1 MPTQRTRP
9 PLIRCWMFDVRCYTR
24 GASNNRRYTNS
35 MQNRRTRTARYGPW
49 LVGLGAALWGTESAW
64 RIPLNELFDAKVIVF
79 WEHVFILIMFLPI
92 LISRVRE
99 IPKVRPRTW
108 GFLIFSG
115 FAGSAV
121 GTIFFTL
128 ALKYGNPTVV
138 NVILN
143 IQPVISTISA
153 FVLFGDRLARGF
165 FLYAGLA
172 IVAGIF
178 VSVAYPTQIGVSF
191 ERAGLNLGTGYA
203 LICALFW
210 GLSTVAGR
218 GVMVG
223 MSLRLASSM
232 RIVVGLACMTLILL
246 AYGKL
251 NGAAL
256 WPAPAQAH
264 PGKAVLLLFFLA
276 SISGG
281 IPLLIYF
288 QGLHVTRAS
297 TAGYFEMMQT
307 LAAVCITWGFFHA
320 SLHPHQFVA
329 AIILIAAVA
338 MVHHVQQQ
346 VEKNFQSSVK
356 SED

>member
-1 MPTQRTRP
+1 MQQPTVKR
-9 PLIRCWMFDVRCYTR
+9 
-24 GASNNRRYTNS
+24 A
-35 MQNRRTRTARYGPW
+35 AYGPW
-49 LVGLGAALWGTESAW
+49 LVGLGAGLWGTESAW
-64 RIPLNELFDAKVIVF
+64 RIPLNELFDARVIVF
-79 WEHVFILIMFLPI
+79 WEHVFILITFLPI
-92 LISRVRE
+92 LIPRLHEV
-99 IPKVRPRTW
+99 PKIRARTW
-108 GFLIFSG
+108 AFLLFSG

-128 ALKYGNPTVV
+128 SLKYGNPTVV

-143 IQPVISTISA
+143 IQPVISTIGA
-153 FVLFGDRLARGF
+153 FLLFGDRLARQF
-165 FLYAGLA
+165 FFYAAVA
-172 IVAGIF
+172 IVAGVF
-178 VSVAYPTQIGVSF
+178 VSVTNPGMIGVSF
-191 ERAGLNLGTGYA
+191 EQAGLNLGTGYA

-218 GVMVG
+218 GVMMG

-251 NGAAL
+251 DGGAL
-256 WPAPAQAH
+256 WPAAAQAH
-264 PGKAVLLLFFLA
+264 TGKAIVLLFCLA

-288 QGLHVTRAS
+288 QGLRLTRAS

-307 LAAVCITWGFFHA
+307 LAAVCITWGVFHA
-320 SLHPHQFVA
+320 SLHVHQVAA

-338 MVHHVQQQ
+338 MVHRVQQGIEPAQ
-346 VEKNFQSSVK
+346 PN
-356 SED
+356 D

>member
-1 MPTQRTRP
+1 
-9 PLIRCWMFDVRCYTR
+9 
-24 GASNNRRYTNS
+24 
-35 MQNRRTRTARYGPW
+35 

-92 LISRVRE
+92 LIARLGEIPRVRAH
-99 IPKVRPRTW
+99 TW

-121 GTIFFTL
+121 GTVFFTL

-143 IQPVISTISA
+143 IQPIISTIGG
-153 FVLFGDRLARGF
+153 FVLFGDRLARRF
-165 FLYAGLA
+165 FLYAGIT
-172 IVAGIF
+172 IVAGVF
-178 VSVAYPTQIGVSF
+178 VSVAYPTQIGISF
-191 ERAGLNLGTGYA
+191 ERAGLNVGTGYA

-223 MSLRLASSM
+223 MSLQLASSM
-232 RIVVGLACMTLILL
+232 RIVIGLICMTLILL
-246 AYGKL
+246 TSGKL
-251 NGAAL
+251 NSAAL
-256 WPAPAQAH
+256 WPQAAQAH
-264 PGKAVLLLFFLA
+264 PIKAIVLLFFLA

-281 IPLLIYF
+281 IPLMIYF
-288 QGLHVTRAS
+288 QGLQLTRAS

-320 SLHPHQFVA
+320 SLHPHQVIA
-329 AIILIAAVA
+329 AIVLIAGVA
-338 MVHHVQQQ
+338 MVHHVQQR
-346 VEKNFQSSVK
+346 VEHLN
-356 SED
+356 

>member
-1 MPTQRTRP
+1 MLFDCDRSTPAFGRSFIALTQAFANVTP
-9 PLIRCWMFDVRCYTR
+9 VPV
-24 GASNNRRYTNS
+24 
-35 MQNRRTRTARYGPW
+35 QNRKTHRATYGPW

-64 RIPLNELFDAKVIVF
+64 RIPLNELFDAEVIVF
-79 WEHVFILIMFLPI
+79 WEHVFILMLFLPI
-92 LISRVRE
+92 LISRLNE
-99 IPKVRPRTW
+99 IPKIRARTW

-138 NVILN
+138 NVVLN
-143 IQPVISTISA
+143 IQPVISTIGA
-153 FVLFGDRLARGF
+153 FFLFGDRLARRF
-165 FLYAGLA
+165 FLYAGIA
-172 IVAGIF
+172 IVAGIL
-178 VSVAYPTQIGVSF
+178 VSVTHPTQIGVSF
-191 ERAGLNLGTGYA
+191 ERAGLNIGTGYA

-232 RIVVGLACMTLILL
+232 RIVIGLVCMTLILL

-256 WPAPAQAH
+256 WPEAAQAH
-264 PGKAVLLLFFLA
+264 PIKAVMLLFFLA

-288 QGLHVTRAS
+288 QGLHLTRAS

-320 SLHPHQFVA
+320 SLYPHQVIA
-329 AIILIAAVA
+329 AIVLIAAVA
-338 MVHHVQQQ
+338 MVHHVQQH
-346 VEKNFQSSVK
+346 VEPQ
-356 SED
+356 D

>member
-1 MPTQRTRP
+1 
-9 PLIRCWMFDVRCYTR
+9 
-24 GASNNRRYTNS
+24 
-35 MQNRRTRTARYGPW
+35 MQNRKARAAAYGPW

-64 RIPLNELFDAKVIVF
+64 RIPLNELFEAEVIVF
-79 WEHVFILIMFLPI
+79 WEHIFILMMFLPI
-92 LISRVRE
+92 LISQLHEIPRVRA
-99 IPKVRPRTW
+99 RTW
-108 GFLIFSG
+108 GFLVFSG

-128 ALKYGNPTVV
+128 ALKHGNPTVV
-138 NVILN
+138 NVVLN
-143 IQPVISTISA
+143 IQPVISTLGA
-153 FVLFGDRLARGF
+153 FFLFGDHLARRF
-165 FLYAGLA
+165 FLYAGIAILA
-172 IVAGIF
+172 GVF
-178 VSVAYPTQIGVSF
+178 VSVVHPTQIGVSF
-191 ERAGLNLGTGYA
+191 ERAGLNVGTGFA

-232 RIVVGLACMTLILL
+232 RIVVGLVCMTLILL

-251 NGAAL
+251 NGTAL
-256 WPAPAQAH
+256 WPEAAQTH
-264 PGKAVLLLFFLA
+264 PIKATVLLFFLA

-288 QGLHVTRAS
+288 QGLHLMRAS

-320 SLHPHQFVA
+320 CLNPYQVMA
-329 AIILIAAVA
+329 AIVLIAAVA
-338 MVHHVQQQ
+338 MVQHVQQQ
-346 VEKNFQSSVK
+346 IEPHN
-356 SED
+356 

>member
-1 MPTQRTRP
+1 
-9 PLIRCWMFDVRCYTR
+9 
-24 GASNNRRYTNS
+24 
-35 MQNRRTRTARYGPW
+35 MQNSKTSGTTYGPW
-49 LVGLGAALWGTESAW
+49 LVGRGAALWGTESAW
-64 RIPLNELFDAKVIVF
+64 RIPLNELFDVKVIVF

-92 LISRVRE
+92 LISRVKE
-99 IPKVRPRTW
+99 IPKICARTW
-108 GFLIFSG
+108 GYMLLSG

-138 NVILN
+138 NVVLN
-143 IQPVISTISA
+143 IQPVISTVGA
-153 FVLFGDRLARGF
+153 FLLFGDRLAHRF
-165 FLYAGLA
+165 FFYAA
-172 IVAGIF
+172 IAVLAGIF
-178 VSVAYPTQIGVSF
+178 VSVTHPTMIGVSF
-191 ERAGLNLGTGYA
+191 ERAGLNLGSGYA

-218 GVMVG
+218 GVMIG

-232 RIVVGLACMTLILL
+232 RIVVGLTCMTLLLL

-256 WPAPAQAH
+256 WPTAAQTHPA
-264 PGKAVLLLFFLA
+264 KAIVLLFFLA

-288 QGLHVTRAS
+288 QGLHLTRAS

-320 SLHPHQFVA
+320 SLHLHQVIA
-329 AIILIAAVA
+329 AIVLMAAVA
-338 MVHHVQQQ
+338 MVQRVQAT
-346 VEKNFQSSVK
+346 VEAK
-356 SED
+356 

>member
-1 MPTQRTRP
+1 MLLSFFSLSLARAP
-9 PLIRCWMFDVRCYTR
+9 
-24 GASNNRRYTNS
+24 ASFWRARRSYLLAALTHQCADAKPNS
-35 MQNRRTRTARYGPW
+35 MQQRTVKSATYGPW

-92 LISRVRE
+92 LISRLDE
-99 IPKVRPRTW
+99 IPRVRARTW

-121 GTIFFTL
+121 GTVFFTL

-138 NVILN
+138 NVVLN
-143 IQPVISTISA
+143 IQPIISTLGA
-153 FVLFGDRLARGF
+153 FLLFGDRLARQF
-165 FLYAGLA
+165 FLYAG
-172 IVAGIF
+172 
-178 VSVAYPTQIGVSF
+178 IGLV
-191 ERAGLNLGTGYA
+191 
-203 LICALFW
+203 
-210 GLSTVAGR
+210 
-218 GVMVG
+218 
-223 MSLRLASSM
+223 
-232 RIVVGLACMTLILL
+232 CMTLILL

-256 WPAPAQAH
+256 WPEAAQAH
-264 PGKAVLLLFFLA
+264 PIKAIVLLFFLA

-288 QGLHVTRAS
+288 QGLHLTRAS

-320 SLHPHQFVA
+320 SLYPHQVVA
-329 AIILIAAVA
+329 ALVLIAAVA
-338 MVHHVQQQ
+338 MVHHVQLQ
-346 VEKNFQSSVK
+346 VEAHN
-356 SED
+356 